1 MPPMNEDAATAFLRA
16 VRHALGSFGGFDLE
30 EIVTRSWASGTF
42 TGARHELAFRLIGDG
57 AEAAADAFVAVLDR
71 SEVAMRG
78 HLLADISLLS
88 QERHDGIVS
97 MRVEG
102 LTIEDA

>member
-1 MPPMNEDAATAFLRA
+1 MPPLNEDAATAFLRA
-16 VRHALGSFGGFDLE
+16 VRHALGSFPCFDLE

-42 TGARHELAFRLIGDG
+42 TGARHELAFRLVGEG
-57 AEAAADAFVAVLDR
+57 ADAAADAFVAVLDR

-78 HLLADISLLS
+78 HLLADIALLS
-88 QERHDGIVS
+88 QERRDGTVTFRI
-97 MRVEG
+97 EG